1 MSLITN
7 LLTNILES
15 NRIDPYVD
23 WLASFIVH
31 NGIYAPSLLLLI
43 EESGIPLPIPGDV
56 YVAYTGYLIS
66 KHTITFQFGFI
77 SLLTAVLIGASI
89 LYYLSSHYGQVIVLR
104 FGKYLHLNEKRLL
117 TVEGWFK
124 KYGFWVIIFGRH
136 IPGFRV
142 PITFFAGISGVPY
155 PVFIASTFVS
165 VIFWILFYIS
175 VGEKLGNNIK
185 NFLHVHNY
193 LFYLFI
199 CLFILFVG
207 SIIYIVL
214 HKKKKKQKANKS

>member
-1 MSLITN
+1 MSN
-7 LLTNILES
+7 LTNAFHTILES
-15 NRIDPYVD
+15 NKIDPYVD

-31 NGIYAPSLLLLI
+31 NGIYAPSLLLLL

-66 KHTITFQFGFI
+66 KHVISFQFGFI
-77 SLLTAVLIGASI
+77 SLLLAVLIGASI
-89 LYYLSSHYGQVIVLR
+89 LYYLSSHYGQIIVLK

-124 KYGFWVIIFGRH
+124 RYGFWVIIFGRH

-165 VIFWILFYIS
+165 VIFWILFYLTIGGK
-175 VGEKLGNNIK
+175 VRNNINK
-185 NFLHVHNY
+185 LLHIHNY
-193 LFYLFI
+193 LFYGFV
-199 CLFILFVG
+199 ILFVIFLA
-207 SIIYIVL
+207 SIFYIIL
-214 HKKKKKQKANKS
+214 HKKRKSKKKR